1 MFNQRII
8 ILYINQNTFQ
18 IIGGNLSGIIT
29 IQLPDSV
36 IRDTEVINKDGLY
49 TLIKQWV
56 KQYMLAGTQLI
67 VILSEVSY
75 FEKIFSSAES
85 TQVESDILKFFDVVP
100 YESLLT
106 KVYPHEKGKRA
117 VAINKSLYEAIQQGF
132 SLQGVS
138 VKGVIPGFTLGKFSV
153 NRSLDAETASFI
165 FKNLDSLIKQN
176 VFEAQ
181 ELNPPVV
188 VPQETDTTG
197 SKQKKRLP
205 FLLGI
210 FAVLIAL
217 LAVLVVTQSGLFPGA
232 L

>member
-18 IIGGNLSGIIT
+18 FVGGNLSGVLT
-29 IQLPDSV
+29 IQLPDSI
-36 IRDTEVINKDGLY
+36 IRDTEVINRDGLY
-49 TLIKQWV
+49 TLINQWV
-56 KQYMLAGTQLI
+56 KQYMLSGTQLI

-85 TQVESDILKFFDVVP
+85 TQLESDILKFFDVVP

-117 VAINKSLYEAIQQGF
+117 VAINKSLYESIQQGF
-132 SLQGVS
+132 SLQGVP
-138 VKGVIPGFTLGKFSV
+138 VKGVIPGFTLGKFST
-153 NRSLDAETASFI
+153 NRSLDAETALFI
-165 FKNLDSLIKQN
+165 FKNLDTLIKQN
-176 VFEAQ
+176 VFEVQ

-188 VPQETDTTG
+188 ASPGTD
-197 SKQKKRLP
+197 SAQLKQKKRLP

-217 LAVLVVTQSGLFPGA
+217 LAVLVITQL
-232 L
+232 